1 MLPGLGQGCPSWVFF
16 LSPSCRSTPRSRPR
30 PVWLVRSH
38 RERQLGPQPRFPSL
52 PCPTEEKQPS
62 VSFSSEVS
70 LIKAERQERVTGARG
85 PTGRGRRGCR
95 APYWPGLVET
105 LPGRGLTVAVLC
117 PAGVPQGKARVSGPQ
132 QAHPPPAPA
141 LPRPAPR
148 VCVKETEVPQG
159 SRGQVWGHGS
169 LGPGRGCGGC
179 TRCLP
184 AAAVQGDHRP
194 REGLEGGMREETP
207 GRWPPP

>member
-1 MLPGLGQGCPSWVFF
+1 MAAEVVGARGGTVLPVLGQGCPSWVFF

-132 QAHPPPAPA
+132 QAHTPPSPSAAPSSS
-141 LPRPAPR
+141 PG
-148 VCVKETEVPQG
+148 VCE
-159 SRGQVWGHGS
+159 
-169 LGPGRGCGGC
+169 
-179 TRCLP
+179 
-184 AAAVQGDHRP
+184 GD
-194 REGLEGGMREETP
+194 
-207 GRWPPP
+207 